1 MAQFFHKPMVLAGL
15 VTLAVLLGLPRGT
28 AQAQSGPAPE
38 REQLLNGLT
47 ILYSNRPGDPHV
59 LLKLRIKSGAV
70 FDLAGKAGSMA
81 LLADAMFPESSS
93 REYVVE
99 ELGGR
104 LDVTTTYDSIDVT
117 LSGKSSE
124 LERIIELIRNAVV
137 NVNLSAESVATLREA
152 RIKQLAER
160 SSRAGL
166 AELADRA
173 VAARLFGSYPYGS
186 PPQGTPESVAK
197 IERADLMLARERF
210 LNAENA
216 TLVVVGG
223 VEKARLMRALRQ
235 LLGPWQKGDR
245 IVPATFRQPGA
256 VDDRVLLIDAPA
268 ATNVEVRLAVGG
280 LSRSDADAMTASVL
294 ARIARNRWQAQVPE
308 LASSAFVRNETYAL
322 GGMFMFSASVPPAS
336 AAKAIA
342 AAKTVMMGLAEADP
356 TQAEIVSAVGPGLF
370 LSHRPSPDEALADAW
385 LDTETY
391 KLTSAKQVEAI
402 RIPPADIRRTAARL
416 FGNSAPVAIVTLG
429 NAAELQSQLGYKIE
443 LRSNASEPKPATTP
457 APSPRKP

>member
-1 MAQFFHKPMVLAGL
+1 MAAPGFPRMAQFFHKPMVLAGL

-294 ARIARNRWQAQVPE
+294 ARIARNRWQ
-308 LASSAFVRNETYAL
+308 
-322 GGMFMFSASVPPAS
+322 
-336 AAKAIA
+336 
-342 AAKTVMMGLAEADP
+342 
-356 TQAEIVSAVGPGLF
+356 
-370 LSHRPSPDEALADAW
+370 
-385 LDTETY
+385 
-391 KLTSAKQVEAI
+391 
-402 RIPPADIRRTAARL
+402 
-416 FGNSAPVAIVTLG
+416 
-429 NAAELQSQLGYKIE
+429 
-443 LRSNASEPKPATTP
+443 
-457 APSPRKP
+457 